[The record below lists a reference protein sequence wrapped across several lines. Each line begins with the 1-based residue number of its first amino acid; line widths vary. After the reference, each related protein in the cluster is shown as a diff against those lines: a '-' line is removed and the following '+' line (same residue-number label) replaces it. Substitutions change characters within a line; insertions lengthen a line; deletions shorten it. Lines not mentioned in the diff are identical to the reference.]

1 MNGRGIAF
9 VTFKYEAN
17 AQFAKEA
24 MMNQSLDNNEV
35 LNVRWSLDEP
45 GKSEDGHDPE
55 AREQGERRI
64 AAIETANQE
73 QEQDYRELQHVP
85 GIDWDDYARA
95 KRQRITLSQDELSR
109 LDEENRRGWEE
120 YQRAQAAPAPETRQ
134 SKPKEAAKPAASGL
148 LNEEALKSLE
158 ALRKQQSKPKAPA
171 APPSGLS
178 GLAAYGSDSE

>member
-73 QEQDYRELQHVP
+73 QEQDYLELQHVP

-120 YQRAQAAPAPETRQ
+120 YQRARAAPAPETRQ
-134 SKPKEAAKPAASGL
+134 SKPEAAKPAASGL

-178 GLAAYGSDSE
+178 GLAAYESDSE